1 MRHIQRDGF
10 HVFDWPD
17 RKDLPILD
25 ICDEVPEIV
34 EKHYLVNTSFDS
46 GFLTLNEDQKS
57 KGWFMVGRLAHSPLI
72 ETVDDIPHD
81 QFNEWLVF
89 DRPTRV
95 AQFETLVNFIGFSPV
110 DFDWKEK
117 LQNFWLQIGYFR
129 PLSIIAENY
138 TPYVVT
144 RDPVV
149 ISKLVSHPV
158 LGR

>member
-1 MRHIQRDGF
+1 MRHIERDGF

-17 RKDLPILD
+17 RKDLPIPD

-34 EKHYLVNTSFDS
+34 VKRYVVNTSYDS
-46 GFLTLNEDQKS
+46 GFLTLNEEQKS
-57 KGWFMVGRLAHSPLI
+57 KGWFMVGKFAHSPLI

-117 LQNFWLQIGYFR
+117 LQNFWLQVGYYR
-129 PLSIIAENY
+129 PLSLIAENN

-149 ISKLVSHPV
+149 ISKLVSHPR
-158 LGR
+158 LGT